1 MTKPD
6 EYYHVILESMDEGE
20 RDGSDL
26 TRTHKRKDNKPINA
40 GPAKRSPAVFLRV
53 ISFNI

>member
-6 EYYHVILESMDEGE
+6 EYYHVILESMDEDE
-20 RDGSDL
+20 RDGPDL

-40 GPAKRSPAVFLRV
+40 DPAKSSQGWLSAR
-53 ISFNI
+53 